1 MTRTSGNL
9 PKPLTP
15 FVGRAADLTT
25 IRELFESGHRLVTV
39 LGPGGAGKTRIVT
52 EYGYRFADGFDFV
65 WFLDLTPF
73 ENAEDAIASMLGL
86 LEITTTGAPATAIA
100 RHFDSLGRVLLIVDN
115 LEHVLEEFAPY
126 LVEFLRV
133 NKTTQILATSRE
145 PLHVVGEHQHRLSAL
160 SVDEAVSLFESR
172 ARAQA
177 PSFSMD
183 SASRKAIVEVVER
196 VDFLPLAIELAASRA
211 RMMTPIALAERLTS
225 RMSALKSKDRD
236 RPERHRTIAATIE
249 WSWELLDD
257 KLKRAL
263 TDISVVR
270 GPFDVEVAAAIF
282 ADPDAEE
289 MVEGL
294 LDHCLLERV
303 VDGRFRMFETVR
315 GFATERLEESS
326 HARVVWRRHARYFV
340 QKVEGTKP
348 RDLASMRFAVPNLL
362 VAAER
367 DIDLDLRAGC
377 WIAAG
382 RVSRETGGVAPLI
395 PHLIQIPEL
404 TNDPGRIAESLY
416 LVAFGYAES
425 LKFEE
430 AIDFAKR
437 AGEMAELHGHVDTAA
452 LAHSAHGTYLSRV
465 SRPSDALPILEHAY
479 ELASGS
485 QNADVRLRVRAQLAT
500 TLFKMGQVSRG
511 EALLAENIDEANHL
525 DDRRT
530 AARGLAQLA
539 LHSME
544 SGALARA
551 EGMLLD
557 AENMLE
563 SQGDPVW
570 LAMVQVGRGDLQ
582 RRKGHLEEARVHYE
596 RAVGTAQASA
606 SIDLQVRALSGLA
619 MTLGSASDRGHLI
632 TALERVGEESESLEA
647 NLLRSR
653 MAFFDIAFDNPPLSR
668 HAARAVFQSEAVS
681 LGWRAVLGGVYALG
695 YAMTYDG
702 PAFDEVLANARAL
715 LAPGVF
721 AESYLDAVSLVGDAM
736 MERIKLSPSAWQE
749 QIEEINALAAM
760 PDPSLGSWPQWEAA
774 NILTLL
780 LERRVKPDTKTL
792 LLRLS
797 EDARTF
803 YPPGVDEPVDFTR
816 RGALRLILLGLATQR
831 KDHPGTGISLDD
843 VVEMGWPGE
852 RVTPEAAASRVY
864 TAIRTLRG
872 FGLDEYLLTSDEGY
886 LLSTDIEIEFL

>member
-15 FVGRAADLTT
+15 FVGRVDDLAT
-25 IRELFESGHRLVTV
+25 IHALFESRNRLVTV

-52 EYGYRFADGFDFV
+52 EFGNRFTESFDSV

-73 ENAEDAIASMLGL
+73 ETATDALSSSLSLWG
-86 LEITTTGAPATAIA
+86 ITTTGSPATAMA
-100 RHFDSLGRVLLIVDN
+100 RHLDTLGRVLLIIDN
-115 LEHVLEEFAPY
+115 LEHILEEFAPL

-145 PLHVVGEHQHRLSAL
+145 PLHIVGEHQHRLSSL
-160 SVDEAVSLFESR
+160 SLEEAVSLFETR

-177 PSFSMD
+177 PSFSLD

-211 RMMTPIALAERLTS
+211 RMMSPLVLAERLTN

-249 WSWELLDD
+249 WSWELLDEN
-257 KLKRAL
+257 LRRAL
-263 TDISVVR
+263 TDLSVVR

-294 LDHCLLERV
+294 LDQCLLERV
-303 VDGRFRMFETVR
+303 ADNRFRMFETVR
-315 GFATERLEESS
+315 GFATERLENSS

-340 QKVEGTKP
+340 HKVESTQP
-348 RDLASMRFAVPNLL
+348 RDLGMMRFVVPNLL
-362 VAAER
+362 AAAER
-367 DIDLDLRAGC
+367 DIDLDLRANC

-382 RVSRETGGVAPLI
+382 RVCRETGGVAPLI
-395 PHLIQIPEL
+395 SNLLQVPEL
-404 TNDPGRIAESLY
+404 INDPGRIAESLY
-416 LVAFGYAES
+416 LVAIGYAET
-425 LKFEE
+425 LKLDE
-430 AIDFAKR
+430 AIDFAR
-437 AGEMAELHGHVDTAA
+437 RSGELAETHGHMNIAA
-452 LAHSAHGTYLSRV
+452 LAHSAHGAYLSRA
-465 SRPSDALPILEHAY
+465 SRPSEALPVLEHAY
-479 ELASGS
+479 GLATGS
-485 QNADVRLRVRAQLAT
+485 HDADVRLRVRAQLAT
-500 TLFKMGQVSRG
+500 TLFQMGQASRG
-511 EALLAENIDEANHL
+511 ETLLAENIGEANNL
-525 DDRRT
+525 GDRRT

-539 LHSME
+539 LHSMT
-544 SGALARA
+544 SGSLDRA
-551 EGMLLD
+551 ETMLLD
-557 AENMLE
+557 AENLLE
-563 SQGDPVW
+563 SQADPVW
-570 LAMVQVGRGDLQ
+570 LATVQVGRGDLQ
-582 RRKGHLEEARVHYE
+582 RRKGHLVEARAHFE
-596 RAVGTAQASA
+596 RAVSTAQTSA
-606 SIDLQVRALSGLA
+606 SVDLQVRALSGLA

-681 LGWRAVLGGVYALG
+681 LSWRAVLGGIYALG
-695 YAMTYDG
+695 YAMTYDSA
-702 PAFDEVLANARAL
+702 AFDDVLAKARAL

-721 AESYLDAVSLVGDAM
+721 AESFLDTVSLVGDAM
-736 MERIKLSPSAWQE
+736 MERTKLSPSAWQE
-749 QIEEINALAAM
+749 AHEEIEALAAM
-760 PDPSLGSWPQWEAA
+760 PDPSLGPWPQWEAA

-797 EDARTF
+797 DDARTF
-803 YPPGVDEPVDFTR
+803 YPPGVDEAVDFTR

-831 KDHPGTGISLDD
+831 KDHPGTGISLDE
-843 VVEMGWPGE
+843 VVELGWPGE

-872 FGLDEYLLTSDEGY
+872 FGLDEYLLTSDAGY
-886 LLSTDIEIEFL
+886 LLSTDVEVEFL